1 MPGGMA
7 THIIND
13 LTSILPGARVGWW
26 YQLAREMRPSRT
38 MTAVVASEESW
49 FSRWNVEY
57 IAAAWCCC
65 DVVRRSA
72 LTVHDGGV
80 EVDLVVEA
88 GERPWETFDLAEVSA
103 NGDPKNSPGTVL
115 SSRGNV
121 AKQS

>member
-1 MPGGMA
+1 MPPGMATGGMA

-72 LTVHDGGV
+72 FVDG
-80 EVDLVVEA
+80 
-88 GERPWETFDLAEVSA
+88 
-103 NGDPKNSPGTVL
+103 
-115 SSRGNV
+115 SRRRRGGR
-121 AKQS
+121 SGGGG